1 MHSMCVCMSGFNH
14 KKLKSHKI
22 KYVWGEINPA
32 RTGKSQRRTAP
43 AGRVLP
49 GALPPCPD
57 PGPVLPAGPGP
68 VAPRTKE
75 LHGHKLAVS
84 RAQPLNSGSGTRR
97 SIFRDTISH
106 VSFVTDLA
114 VKSDR
119 NNPSFWPVPPST
131 CLRGLP
137 KEDFPPQLSDDL
149 VWWKAAQNSKL
160 QLQLKGKKK
169 LQRTTGMHKASK
181 HLNLERGYTAS
192 VLPSSHNSH

>member
-1 MHSMCVCMSGFNH
+1 MQRKNVCTTIHSTCVCMSRFNH

-22 KYVWGEINPA
+22 KHVWEEINPA
-32 RTGKSQRRTAP
+32 RTGKSQCRTAP

-49 GALPPCPD
+49 GALPACPD

-68 VAPRTKE
+68 AAPRTKE

-137 KEDFPPQLSDDL
+137 MEDFPPQLSDDL
-149 VWWKAAQNSKL
+149 VW
-160 QLQLKGKKK
+160 
-169 LQRTTGMHKASK
+169 
-181 HLNLERGYTAS
+181 
-192 VLPSSHNSH
+192 

>member
-1 MHSMCVCMSGFNH
+1 MQRKNVCTTMHSTCVCMSGFNH

-22 KYVWGEINPA
+22 KHVWGEINPA

-84 RAQPLNSGSGTRR
+84 RAQPLNSGSGTRQ

-114 VKSDR
+114 VTSDR

-149 VWWKAAQNSKL
+149 VW
-160 QLQLKGKKK
+160 
-169 LQRTTGMHKASK
+169 
-181 HLNLERGYTAS
+181 
-192 VLPSSHNSH
+192 